1 MIMCK
6 SFILQM
12 GNRASKPNN
21 LSQASYIKNQVSTA
35 GLVSFQYK
43 LNTNRREYYFLTRSF
58 WAETGGFQYMQ

>member
-1 MIMCK
+1 MIMSK

-35 GLVSFQYK
+35 GLVSFQ
-43 LNTNRREYYFLTRSF
+43 
-58 WAETGGFQYMQ
+58 